1 MKELVSGTQ
10 VQVPARCTASEQCL
24 CCGAVAVGFLT
35 PQCGALRCLWMSAL
49 VVPVVRLAF
58 LFTANVQKNC
68 ATVHSTLGTKKNDD
82 HERTTRPIFHI
93 IYWIYGPGTSHVI
106 HPSLARKRTGDAEIG
121 WRPTPEKNIETMPCW
136 GKKNSPEN
144 CLVDLGRD
152 TRTSTQSRR
161 LVRRKGASWSLNWP
175 SGANSLAHLQLKCI
189 LYVPL

>member
-1 MKELVSGTQ
+1 MV
-10 VQVPARCTASEQCL
+10 
-24 CCGAVAVGFLT
+24 
-35 PQCGALRCLWMSAL
+35 
-49 VVPVVRLAF
+49 
-58 LFTANVQKNC
+58 
-68 ATVHSTLGTKKNDD
+68 
-82 HERTTRPIFHI
+82 
-93 IYWIYGPGTSHVI
+93 
-106 HPSLARKRTGDAEIG
+106 HPSLAGKRTGDAEIG